1 VAENGNWTG
10 ELSITGIG
18 LVTPVGLS
26 APAAL
31 AALRAGVSRL
41 EELPGVEIEKAK
53 DEFAPALGAVV
64 PTIPAGRRGV
74 ARLLRMAAPALLEA
88 LEQAALPPGTKGSLH
103 IGLDVENPSGRTLP
117 FSGAFTRGFEG
128 AVPRAKLDASVTPHH
143 GGRAAALIALR
154 KALAE
159 FTAGPD
165 PVLVVGGVDSW
176 SNPRSLMG
184 LRKAG
189 RLPEFPHHTGIMPGE
204 AAGFLVI
211 EKPEHAQRRGAT
223 VIARLLAAA
232 GATETVP
239 HGEPSRAT
247 GLTEAL
253 KPVTALVGEAA
264 PLVISDFNGERP
276 RGLEWGIAG
285 IRGFGYFRDDIRHW
299 HPADCIG
306 DCGAASGAVTM
317 AWAASTLHRR
327 LAPERRVVVWGASDE
342 GAREA
347 VLIAPAEGVEE

>member
-1 VAENGNWTG
+1 MPENGNWTG
-10 ELSITGIG
+10 QLAITGVG
-18 LVTPVGLS
+18 LVTPVGLT

-41 EELPGVEIEKAK
+41 AELPGVEIEKAK
-53 DEFAPALGAVV
+53 EEFGPALGAVV
-64 PTIPAGRRGV
+64 PTIPAGRQGV
-74 ARLLRMAAPALLEA
+74 ARLLRMAAPALREA

-103 IGLDVENPSGRTLP
+103 IGLDVENPGERMLR
-117 FSGAFTRGFEG
+117 FGDAFVRGFEG
-128 AVPRAKLDASVTPHH
+128 AVPRTKLDAKITPRH
-143 GGRAAALIALR
+143 GGRAAALTALR
-154 KALAE
+154 SALAE
-159 FTAGPD
+159 FVNGPD

-176 SNPRSLMG
+176 SNPRSVLG

-204 AAGFLVI
+204 GAGFLVI
-211 EKPEHAQRRGAT
+211 EKPEHAKRRGAK
-223 VIARLLAAA
+223 VLARILAAA

-253 KPVTALVGEAA
+253 KPVTALVGEGT

-285 IRGFGYFRDDIRHW
+285 IRGFGYFKDTMRHW

-317 AWAASTLHRR
+317 VWGAETIHRR
-327 LAPERRVVVWGASDE
+327 L

-347 VLIAPAEGVEE
+347 VLLAPAEGED